1 MDPLPTPP
9 FRELKKPVPTPRR
22 SIKRNLELISE
33 HSPKS
38 EDTAAESAREHL
50 SNILNIPPPKIES
63 NNRLV
68 STESLCSS
76 NEETTHT
83 NTLTRR
89 VSSVSKQLADDISQL
104 VQDRKRAVIEGT
116 RQSVRR
122 ITRRFSSSSQSEI
135 AEEIDQPVKGD
146 ADGISLFSSITF
158 SSPLFSAENIY
169 NNAES
174 ESRSSSSEE
183 NFIGLPPPSHPPP
196 PLPDESLYD
205 TPSSIAS
212 SGNSGSS
219 FQSKSENYES
229 IFPQQ
234 PNACEPSNVNEKFKY
249 LFRSDSWKFYDS
261 VTSKDNKTNSVNQ
274 VDKALKQLD
283 MKTNNL
289 DLNLHVTSEKPEK
302 STSARNTVYENHEI
316 QLTIPPTRPPR
327 PSKSVI
333 LLFDPLTRQDSIPIS
348 SDMGPSPNDIKSLEE
363 MLQGDLYGN
372 ISNTHTIDDW
382 SISNDSETDDI
393 ISPPTPP
400 IRVDSLPEDEQE
412 IEKNNQKS
420 KTNWYT
426 QDNQLSK
433 PTLTEPKKSNWF
445 KQVKGVLE
453 KAPDV
458 VRGIKNRDNDVNRAA
473 ISVNMIIQK
482 KGMLYKVQNGPVE
495 DLFGEYSG
503 RWCILENSS
512 LLCYSDNT
520 CQNLKEHFP
529 VQNILSVQLLQD
541 KKYNYKYDNDELY
554 CFELNT
560 TGKTRGGHIY
570 GSRNSAERR
579 IWVQLICESLTIRF
593 STKITTNI
601 NRIGWAYLREGVS
614 GKWMGAW
621 IVLSQREFCY
631 VVDGQPVKHM
641 DLRKARCI
649 VLQPYLDTD
658 NNPKTN
664 DKGPNM
670 LIDCPNMVLYLR
682 MWTSRETKVWCHIV
696 KLEAHNNGA
705 NIDQH
710 QLTKNDI
717 PVIVEKCINFIYA
730 HGSMTEGIYRR
741 PGQGSSVSELL
752 TKFRKDAF
760 AVQLTSDL
768 CTELEVATALKRF
781 FRDLPEPLLGSNQR
795 QYFYEVSKHKNREEK
810 IRMYKAAL
818 DQLPTISY
826 NTTRKLI
833 GHLHFISSQSS
844 KNLMTVENLASIW
857 GPTLMHYEDLD
868 GEINV
873 NHDHQLDAEVV
884 SQLIRFYR
892 QIFPED
898 PGELEKEKLMLRV
911 LEKYSKSQPSKV
923 ANKSAGDLRIW
934 VYLHNK
940 EGQSYNVS
948 VGPNKTAYDI
958 CKELSAH
965 IKFAVHELVLEEIIL
980 NDKLIRPIHY
990 QEKVLNVVL
999 KWGYWDEQ
1007 DRKDN
1012 YLTLAPLSKY
1022 WEFILDKPYPVS
1034 GEMRFA
1040 DSKTRL
1046 FKLLTFQFSQG
1057 KLTCFK
1063 DKSGEVT
1070 LNSWNIEDIVWYLG
1084 HESKRST
1091 QSRWTITFI
1100 NADSQPIRSK
1110 NSPYFGSVLVWNDAA
1125 TRANWLSAM
1134 LKARYPNNLTP
1145 PPNLVS
1151 IE

>member
-1 MDPLPTPP
+1 MEPLPSPRL
-9 FRELKKPVPTPRR
+9 RELKKPVPTPRR
-22 SIKRNLELISE
+22 SIKSNLQQISE
-33 HSPKS
+33 HSKS
-38 EDTAAESAREHL
+38 EESAKEHL
-50 SNILNIPPPKIES
+50 SNVLNIPPPKIET
-63 NNRLV
+63 NNKLV

-83 NTLTRR
+83 NTLTRK

-122 ITRRFSSSSQSEI
+122 ITRRFSSSSQSEN
-135 AEEIDQPVKGD
+135 ASEETEPPMKGD
-146 ADGISLFSSITF
+146 EDSISLFSAITF
-158 SSPLFSAENIY
+158 SSPLFSSENIY

-174 ESRSSSSEE
+174 ESRSTSSEE
-183 NFIGLPPPSHPPP
+183 NSIGLPPPSHPPP

-205 TPSSIAS
+205 APSSISS
-212 SGNSGSS
+212 SGNSGNS
-219 FQSKSENYES
+219 FPSKRENYES
-229 IFPQQ
+229 VFPIV
-234 PNACEPSNVNEKFKY
+234 CEPNVSNVNDNFNY

-261 VTSKDNKTNSVNQ
+261 VTSKDGKTNCVNP
-274 VDKALKQLD
+274 LD
-283 MKTNNL
+283 NTSKGSDTKINNE
-289 DLNLHVTSEKPEK
+289 DLNLQVTEKVER
-302 STSARNTVYENHEI
+302 SASGRSTVYENHEI
-316 QLTIPPTRPPR
+316 QLQIPPTRPPR

-333 LLFDPLTRQDSIPIS
+333 LQFDPLTRPENIPIS
-348 SDMGPSPNDIKSLEE
+348 LDIGPSPNDIKSLEE

-372 ISNTHTIDDW
+372 ISNAHTLDEW
-382 SISNDSETDDI
+382 SISNDSETDDV

-412 IEKNNQKS
+412 TEKNNQKS

-426 QDNQLSK
+426 QDNQESK

-453 KAPDV
+453 KAPEV
-458 VRGIKNRDNDVNRAA
+458 VRGIKNRDNVVNRAA
-473 ISVNMIIQK
+473 IGVNMIIQK

-512 LLCYSDNT
+512 LLCYSDNS

-529 VQNILSVQLLQD
+529 AQNILSVQLLQD

-579 IWVQLICESLTIRF
+579 IWVQFICESLTCRF

-601 NRIGWAYLREGVS
+601 NRMGWAYLREGVS

-621 IVLSQREFCY
+621 IVLTQREFCY

-649 VLQPYLDTD
+649 VLQPYSDTD

-717 PVIVEKCINFIYA
+717 PVVVEKCINFIYA

-741 PGQGSSVSELL
+741 PGQGSLVSELL

-795 QYFYEVSKHKNREEK
+795 QYFYEVSKHKNKEEK

-818 DQLPTISY
+818 DQLPTVSY

-844 KNLMTVENLASIW
+844 KNLMTVENLSSIW
-857 GPTLMHYEDLD
+857 GPTLMHYEDVD

-873 NHDHQLDAEVV
+873 NHDHQLDTEVV
-884 SQLIRFYR
+884 SQLIRYYR
-892 QIFPED
+892 HIFPED
-898 PGELEKEKLMLRV
+898 PGDLEKEKMMLRV
-911 LEKYSKSQPSKV
+911 LEKYSKSQQSKV

-958 CKELSAH
+958 CKELSSN

-1022 WEFILDKPYPVS
+1022 WEYILDKPYPVS

-1046 FKLLTFQFSQG
+1046 FKLFTFQFSQG

-1070 LNSWNIEDIVWYLG
+1070 LNCWNIEDIVWYLG

-1100 NADSQPIRSK
+1100 DANSHPIRSK